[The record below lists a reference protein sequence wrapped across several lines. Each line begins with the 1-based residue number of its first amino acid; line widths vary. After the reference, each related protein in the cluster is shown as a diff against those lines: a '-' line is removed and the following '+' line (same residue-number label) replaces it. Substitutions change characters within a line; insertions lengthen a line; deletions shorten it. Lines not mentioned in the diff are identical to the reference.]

1 MGVRVK
7 SVMESERRSMKA
19 LFSEIR
25 YDLPASI
32 VVFLVAMPLCLG
44 IALASGAP
52 LFSGLIAGIIGG
64 IVVGSLSGS
73 ALGVSGP
80 AAGLAVIVLNAI
92 NDLGDYEIFLMAVVI
107 AGVLQLLMGFMKA
120 GLVAYYFPY
129 SVIHGMLSGIGIVIF
144 LKQIPHGMG
153 YNSSQEVDFQSSQPD
168 SWNPFSTLVDMLD
181 HVHCGAVIVT
191 LISLAILISWETSF
205 FRKFKF
211 FQIVQGPLVAVVAGI
226 LLNKLFYGTE
236 SLMLFDDHLVN
247 IPLRDGGFSSFVENF
262 RFPDFS
268 QILNPSVYTT
278 GFVLAIVASLETLLC
293 VEATDKQDPLKRV
306 TPTNRE
312 LKAQGVGNVI
322 SGMIGGLPITQVI
335 VRSSANMQ
343 AGGRT
348 KLSSIVHGFIIL
360 ISLLLIPGL
369 LNEIPLS
376 ALAAVLLVVGY
387 KLAKPSLF
395 RKIYRKGW
403 GQFIPFI
410 VTIIG
415 ILCVDLLFGIG
426 LGLVVAISFILYEN
440 YRIPIVVDKELQKEG
455 HVVIK
460 LSENVSFLKKAV
472 LQKVLAEIPNDRHV
486 TIDASQT
493 YYIHQDVIDII
504 EGFQV
509 SAKSR
514 NITLNLVELYDN
526 KQQNPVIHFKVS
538 EE

>member
-1 MGVRVK
+1 
-7 SVMESERRSMKA
+7 MKA

-64 IVVGSLSGS
+64 VIVGSLSGS

-92 NDLGDYEIFLMAVVI
+92 NDLGDYEIFLVAVVI
-107 AGVLQLLMGFMKA
+107 AGVLQLLMGFMRA

-129 SVIHGMLSGIGIVIF
+129 SVIHGMLSGIGITIF
-144 LKQIPHGMG
+144 LKQIPHGVG
-153 YNSSQEVDFQSSQPD
+153 YDSSHKVDFQFSQD
-168 SWNPFSTLVDMLD
+168 SGNTFSMLMDMLD
-181 HVHCGAVIVT
+181 HVHYGAVIVT
-191 LISLAILISWETSF
+191 LISLTVLISWETSF
-205 FRKFKF
+205 LRRFKF

-226 LLNKLFYGTE
+226 LLNKLFYFTE
-236 SLMLFDDHLVN
+236 SLILFEEHLVN
-247 IPLRDGGFSSFVENF
+247 IPLKDGSFSSFVENF

-268 QILNPSVYTT
+268 QALNTSVYTT

-293 VEATDKQDPLKRV
+293 VEATDKQDPLKRI

-312 LKAQGVGNVI
+312 LKAQGIGNVI

-369 LNEIPLS
+369 LNQIPLS

-395 RKIYRKGW
+395 KEIYRKGW

-410 VTIIG
+410 ITIIG

-426 LGLVVAISFILYEN
+426 LGLVVAITFILYEN

-509 SAKSR
+509 SAKTR
-514 NITLNLVELYDN
+514 NITVSLVELYDN
-526 KQQNPVIHFKVS
+526 KQQTPVIHFEVS